1 LQGNVVKKYKETHP
15 WIDFSLDT
23 RRANIRTW
31 LLLGEAQSKCFH
43 IAGALLDPKTAKEL
57 HGMYLAKGALA
68 TTAIEGNTL
77 SEEQVRR
84 HLEGTLTLPE
94 SKAYLQTEVD
104 NIIRACN
111 DIAESHYNGEN
122 AQLNVEEIKNYN
134 MRVLAGLPL
143 KEDVQ
148 PGRLRLHSVGVG
160 GYRGAP
166 AEDCLYLLEK
176 MCAMINGDFS
186 LGPRWGIASGLL
198 KAILSHLYIAWIHP
212 FGDGNGRTAR
222 LVEFKLC
229 ITVGVP
235 SPAAQLLSNHY
246 NETRSDYYLKLD
258 ETSKRRDPFIFIDY
272 ALQGYV
278 DQLEEQIRLIRQSQD
293 AAFWTNFV
301 HTRFKGMETA
311 VDRRRRH
318 FLLDLSEKTLPGY
331 AYTPLADLAGISLRT
346 ARAYAV
352 RSPRVLMRDVNELI
366 SMGLLERKG
375 NGVRP
380 NLALLSA
387 YLPTRVD
394 KK

>member
-1 LQGNVVKKYKETHP
+1 MVKKYQKTHP

-31 LLLGEAQSKCFH
+31 MLLGEAQSKCFH
-43 IAGALLDPKTAKEL
+43 IASALLDPKIAEEL
-57 HGMYLAKGALA
+57 HGVYLAKGALA

-77 SEEQVRR
+77 SEEQVRQ
-84 HLEGTLTLPE
+84 HLNGTLTLPE
-94 SKAYLQTEVD
+94 SKSYLQTEVD

-111 DIAESHYNGEN
+111 DIAGSHRDG
-122 AQLNVEEIKNYN
+122 ASVQLSVEEIQNYN
-134 MRVLAGLPL
+134 TRVLAGLPL
-143 KEDVQ
+143 KEEVK
-148 PGRLRLHSVGVG
+148 PGLLRLHSVGVG
-160 GYRGAP
+160 GYQGAP

-186 LGPRWGIASGLL
+186 LGARWGIASGIL
-198 KAILSHLYIAWIHP
+198 KAVLAHLYIAWIHP

-229 ITVGVP
+229 IASGVP
-235 SPAAQLLSNHY
+235 FPAAQLLSNHY
-246 NETRSDYYLKLD
+246 NETRSKYYIKLD

-278 DQLEEQIRLIRQSQD
+278 DQLGEQIKLIRQSQD

-301 HTRFKGMETA
+301 HTRFKGMDTA

-318 FLLDLSEKTLPGY
+318 FLLDLSEKTLPSY
-331 AYTPLADLAGISLRT
+331 NFTPLADLASVSLRT
-346 ARAYAV
+346 VKAYAV
-352 RSPRVLMRDVNELI
+352 KSQRVLMRDVNELI
-366 SMGLLERKG
+366 KMGLLERVG

-387 YLPTRVD
+387 YLPARVD
-394 KK
+394 NK